1 MNLRRVLEVRT
12 LRALLVA
19 ALLSELA
26 VLLSGCAATP
36 PHDDIVTASDEPEI
50 RKRARIRLQL
60 AVGYFQQGQ
69 TTVALDET
77 KQALNIDPGFGD
89 AYNLRGLVYMRL
101 NDQRLAEES
110 FQRAI
115 ALSPQDGNIQHNY
128 GWMLCQQHRYDDAI
142 SAFNRALANPRYD
155 SRAKTW
161 LTMGICELQAG
172 HREDAEQSL
181 TKSYELD
188 AANPV
193 TGYNLSKLLFE
204 KGDMTRAQF
213 YIRRINNSDQAN
225 AESLWLG
232 IKVEDRLGNRIA
244 REQLGSQL
252 RQRFAKSPE
261 LTLFERGAFN
271 E

>member
-1 MNLRRVLEVRT
+1 MNLMRLLEARL
-12 LRALLVA
+12 LRGLLLA
-19 ALLSELA
+19 ALLSDLA

-36 PHDDIVTASDEPEI
+36 PSDDIVTASDEPEV

-77 KQALNIDPGFGD
+77 KQALNIDPSFGD

-101 NDQRLAEES
+101 NDFRLAEES

-115 ALSPQDGNIQHNY
+115 SLSPRDGNVLHNY
-128 GWMLCQQHRYDDAI
+128 GWMLCQQRRYNDAI
-142 SAFNRALANPRYD
+142 TAFNRALANPSYEG
-155 SRAKTW
+155 RAKTW
-161 LTMGICELQAG
+161 LTAGVCEVQAG
-172 HREDAEQSL
+172 RLAEAEQSL
-181 TKSYELD
+181 IKSYELD
-188 AANPV
+188 AGNPV
-193 TGYNLSKLLFE
+193 TGYNLSKLLYD
-204 KGDMTRAQF
+204 KGDITRAQF

-232 IKVEDRLGNRIA
+232 IKVEDRVGNRVA

-252 RQRFAKSPE
+252 RQRFPKSPE
-261 LTLFERGAFN
+261 LSLYERGAFN